1 MVCALLH
8 PQASKLLAVIDE
20 LPPRRRGLVRTGI
33 AAATVGVFAVYYKTV
48 YILPKLE
55 YNKLHPY
62 TSWIPLTCW
71 IVLRNMTPAMRTWS
85 MRLYGWLGCI
95 TLETY
100 LSQFHIWLRSSVP
113 NGQVRCL

>member
-1 MVCALLH
+1 MPA
-8 PQASKLLAVIDE
+8 
-20 LPPRRRGLVRTGI
+20 PRRWTIRAAIV
-33 AAATVGVFAVYYKTV
+33 AATCAVFAVYHQSV
-48 YILPKLE
+48 YVLPKVE

-71 IVLRNMTPAMRTWS
+71 MIVRNMTPAMRTWS

-113 NGQVRCL
+113 NGQVSVALALCV